1 MDRGILL
8 VARGFP
14 EVPFGKLRG
23 GSICTEP
30 RIEKRRRCFMSKV
43 IRCRDAG
50 MDCDFVVRGETEEE
64 LFRNALE
71 HGRTFHG
78 MKEIPI
84 DLQEKMRKL
93 IREEKAA

>member
-1 MDRGILL
+1 M
-8 VARGFP
+8 P
-14 EVPFGKLRG
+14 
-23 GSICTEP
+23 
-30 RIEKRRRCFMSKV
+30 KV

-50 MDCDFVVRGETEEE
+50 VDCDFVVRGETEEE

-78 MKEIPI
+78 MKEIPP

-93 IREEKAA
+93 TREEKAA